1 MEKMIQEHEE
11 IKKMSWKKG
20 KTIQSLS
27 QIEIDRVEGLINA
40 IESSGLEEF
49 MEYIRSPWKMLW
61 PNLIAGVA
69 RGVGALLGAA
79 LVLTVIGWIFAVTID
94 LPLIGKRVEPYITK
108 VQTELNTYIQQT
120 NYKDEFKAMEFSLK
134 QIEKN
139 TTPNTS
145 IPR

>member
-1 MEKMIQEHEE
+1 
-11 IKKMSWKKG
+11 
-20 KTIQSLS
+20 
-27 QIEIDRVEGLINA
+27 
-40 IESSGLEEF
+40 